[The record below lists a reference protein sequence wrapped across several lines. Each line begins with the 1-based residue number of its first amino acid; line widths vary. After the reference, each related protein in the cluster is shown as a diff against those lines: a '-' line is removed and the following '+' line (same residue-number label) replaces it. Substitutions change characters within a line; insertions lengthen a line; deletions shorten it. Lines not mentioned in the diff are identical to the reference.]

1 MTAVAGNAD
10 EAPVI
15 AAIVGTVLVAA
26 AAGAAWIWRQAR
38 RHRRPPDPS

>member
-1 MTAVAGNAD
+1 LSAVPGETD

-38 RHRRPPDPS
+38 RHRPPPDRS

>member
-1 MTAVAGNAD
+1 LTAVPGEAD
-10 EAPVI
+10 DAPVI

-38 RHRRPPDPS
+38 RHRRTPGRS